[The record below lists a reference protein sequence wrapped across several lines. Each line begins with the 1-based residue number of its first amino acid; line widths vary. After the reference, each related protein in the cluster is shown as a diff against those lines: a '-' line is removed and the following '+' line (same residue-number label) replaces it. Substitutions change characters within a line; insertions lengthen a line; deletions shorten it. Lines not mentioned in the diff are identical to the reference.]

1 MTIPIQTME
10 AANLFC
16 GKEAQDVSVSNHLTL
31 TEIKLPALD
40 EVYVDHRAGGAPVA
54 IEIDTVIN
62 KFESTFILLGWT
74 PSVAQLAASWS
85 RDQNHFYMYGV
96 IRDRQSG
103 DILQAIGHMIGRLGK
118 TDPQNWRRG
127 DVMHWNYAIKG
138 IVHYELSI
146 AGQQMYYWDF
156 FTNDLRIGGIP
167 RNDLINQALGTP
179 AVPAAPGID
188 LGQLAQANPG
198 TIGGI
203 A

>member
-1 MTIPIQTME
+1 MSTPVQTME

-16 GKEAQDVSVSNHLTL
+16 GKDPKDVSVSNHLVL

-62 KFESTFILLGWT
+62 KLESTFILLGWT
-74 PSVAQLAASWS
+74 PSVAALAASWE
-85 RDQNHFYMYGV
+85 RNQNHFYMYGV

-103 DILQAIGHMIGRLGK
+103 DIIQAIAHLIGRLGK

-127 DVMHWNYAIKG
+127 DVMHWNYALKG

-146 AGQQMYYWDF
+146 GGQPMYYWDF
-156 FTNDLRIGGIP
+156 FTNDLRIGGVP
-167 RNDLINQALGTP
+167 RNDQINTALGI
-179 AVPAAPGID
+179 PAAPATIGID
-188 LGQLAQANPG
+188 LGVVAPANAG
-198 TIGGI
+198 GVIGG
-203 A
+203 